1 MKRGFS
7 LVELTIALVLLQVG
21 ILATAGM
28 ILQAQR
34 DLTRAEL
41 VVRGVLDAQRVG
53 DSLLALGGEGP
64 PGRGT
69 VSTLWGEVAWSP
81 ANPGSGGVRLV
92 ARRLDEGDTLAVLSR
107 WPALPDT
114 LFEAPKGGGGG

>member
-1 MKRGFS
+1 MSRGFS

-34 DLTRAEL
+34 DMTRAEL
-41 VVRGVLDAQRVG
+41 VVRGVLDSQRVG
-53 DSLLALGGEGP
+53 DSLLALGGGMLSW
-64 PGRGT
+64 RGT
-69 VSTLWGEVAWSP
+69 ASTPWGEVEWSP
-81 ANPGSGGVRLV
+81 SDLGSGGLRLI
-92 ARRLDEGDTLAVLSR
+92 AHRRDQADTLAVLHR

-114 LFEAPKGGGGG
+114 LFLTPEGGDGE